1 MTFGQKLKKLRTE
14 KNLTQKDLA
23 DQLHVTFQ
31 TVSKWE
37 SDINEPD
44 FSTLKEIAKLLNC
57 SIEYLFS
64 EDEQPVEEQKEEA
77 EETPVHV
84 EQVTKTIIIHQ
95 NELHVCARCGE
106 DIPENELVS
115 EDITKTERHGRSTRT
130 VSVGQTFYHK
140 ACFDEVKKE
149 RAEAAKKAR
158 QEKASVAKRR
168 SFGWGIAGGVIALGI
183 SLWIFLSNTQY
194 VHPALGVLFSVL
206 AGYAMFSMLYC
217 IISGSYIGDVF
228 VWCASASIKF
238 PGLIF
243 SWDLE
248 GFIWVICM
256 KVFFAI
262 CAFLFGLLALG
273 FAIAF
278 STTLGAFS
286 FPFVLIHNIH
296 TDYEDAF

>member
-44 FSTLKEIAKLLNC
+44 FSTLKEIAKLLDC

-64 EDEQPVEEQKEEA
+64 EDEQPVEEPQQEVVEA
-77 EETPVHV
+77 TPAPV

-95 NELHVCARCGE
+95 KEMHVCEKCQK
-106 DIPENELVS
+106 DIPEDDLAMEQ
-115 EDITKTERHGRSTRT
+115 ICTRHASRGRSAEYRQ
-130 VSVGQTFYHK
+130 GYYHK
-140 ACFDEVKKE
+140 ECLAEIQKQRE
-149 RAEAAKKAR
+149 EAAARARAEKAR
-158 QEKASVAKRR
+158 VGKRR
-168 SFGWGIAGGVIALGI
+168 CFGWGIAGGVVALGI
-183 SLWIFLSNTQY
+183 SLAVFIT
-194 VHPALGVLFSVL
+194 HPEICGIALGVLFSVL
-206 AGYAMFSMLYC
+206 IGYAIFAMLYC
-217 IISGSYIGDVF
+217 IISGSYIGEVF

-243 SWDLE
+243 SWDLD
-248 GFIWVICM
+248 GIIWVICM
-256 KVFFAI
+256 KIFFSI

-273 FAIAF
+273 FAIGF
-278 STTLGAFS
+278 SATLGFFS

>member
-44 FSTLKEIAKLLNC
+44 FSTLKEIAKLLDC

-64 EDEQPVEEQKEEA
+64 EDEQPVEEPQQEVVEA
-77 EETPVHV
+77 TPAPV

-95 NELHVCARCGE
+95 KEMHVCEKCQK
-106 DIPENELVS
+106 DIPEDDLAMEQ
-115 EDITKTERHGRSTRT
+115 ICTRHASRGRSAEYRQ
-130 VSVGQTFYHK
+130 GYYHK
-140 ACFDEVKKE
+140 ECLAEIQKQREEAAARV
-149 RAEAAKKAR
+149 RAEKAR
-158 QEKASVAKRR
+158 VGKRR

-206 AGYAMFSMLYC
+206 AGYAIFAMLYC
-217 IISGSYIGDVF
+217 IISGSYIGEVF

-243 SWDLE
+243 SWDLD
-248 GFIWVICM
+248 GIIWVICM
-256 KVFFAI
+256 KIFFSI

-278 STTLGAFS
+278 SATLGVFS

>member
-44 FSTLKEIAKLLNC
+44 FSTLKEIAKLLDC

-64 EDEQPVEEQKEEA
+64 DEEEQPKQEVL
-77 EETPVHV
+77 EETPAPV

-95 NELHVCARCGE
+95 KELHVCECCKK
-106 DIPENELVS
+106 DIPEDDLAMEQICTRPS
-115 EDITKTERHGRSTRT
+115 GRGHSAEYRQ
-130 VSVGQTFYHK
+130 GYYHK
-140 ACFDEVKKE
+140 QCLADLQKQ
-149 RAEAAKKAR
+149 RAEAARKAR
-158 QEKASVAKRR
+158 EEKCKQGKKR
-168 SFGWGIAGGVIALGI
+168 SFGWGIAGGVVALGI
-183 SLWIFLSNTQY
+183 SLAVFLCN
-194 VHPALGVLFSVL
+194 PEICGIGLGILFSVL
-206 AGYAMFSMLYC
+206 IGYAIFAMLYC
-217 IISGSYIGDVF
+217 IISGSYIGAVF
-228 VWCASASIKF
+228 GWCAGLTIKF

-248 GFIWVICM
+248 GFMWLIGM
-256 KVFFAI
+256 KILFAI
-262 CAFLFGLLALG
+262 LGFLVGVLALM

-278 STTLGAFS
+278 SATLGAFS

>member
-44 FSTLKEIAKLLNC
+44 FSTLKEIAKLLDC

-64 EDEQPVEEQKEEA
+64 EDEQPVEEPKQEVVEA
-77 EETPVHV
+77 TPAPV

-95 NELHVCARCGE
+95 KEMHVCEKCQK
-106 DIPENELVS
+106 DIPEDDLAMEQ
-115 EDITKTERHGRSTRT
+115 ICTRHASRGRSAEYRQ
-130 VSVGQTFYHK
+130 GYYHK
-140 ACFDEVKKE
+140 ECLAEIQKQRE
-149 RAEAAKKAR
+149 EAAARARAEKAR
-158 QEKASVAKRR
+158 VGKRR

-183 SLWIFLSNTQY
+183 SLWIFLANSQY

-206 AGYAMFSMLYC
+206 IGYAIFAMLYC
-217 IISGSYIGDVF
+217 IISGSYIGEVF

-243 SWDLE
+243 SWDLD
-248 GFIWVICM
+248 GIIWVICM
-256 KVFFAI
+256 KIFFSI

-273 FAIAF
+273 FAIGF
-278 STTLGAFS
+278 SATLGFFS

>member
-23 DQLHVTFQ
+23 DRLHVTFQ

-44 FSTLKEIAKLLNC
+44 FSTLKEIAKLLDC

-64 EDEQPVEEQKEEA
+64 EDEQPVEEPKQEVVEA
-77 EETPVHV
+77 TPAPV

-95 NELHVCARCGE
+95 KEMHVCEKCQK
-106 DIPENELVS
+106 DIPEDDLAMEQ
-115 EDITKTERHGRSTRT
+115 ICTRHASRGRSAEYRQ
-130 VSVGQTFYHK
+130 GYYHK
-140 ACFDEVKKE
+140 ECLAEIQKQREDAAARA
-149 RAEAAKKAR
+149 RAEKAR
-158 QEKASVAKRR
+158 VGKRR
-168 SFGWGIAGGVIALGI
+168 CFGWGIAGGVVALGI
-183 SLWIFLSNTQY
+183 SLAVFIT
-194 VHPALGVLFSVL
+194 HPEICGIALGVLFSVL
-206 AGYAMFSMLYC
+206 IGYAIFAMLYC
-217 IISGSYIGDVF
+217 IISGSYIGEVF

-243 SWDLE
+243 SWDLD
-248 GFIWVICM
+248 GIIWVICM
-256 KVFFAI
+256 KIFFSI

-273 FAIAF
+273 FAIGF
-278 STTLGAFS
+278 SATLGFFS